1 VEVLIKGTYNCIP
14 IYAEY
19 KAFMTKTSTIE
30 RKKMSRQGSGELD
43 CKHQIKRTTR

>member
-30 RKKMSRQGSGELD
+30 RKKNV
-43 CKHQIKRTTR
+43 TTRKRRIRLQAPDKENY